1 MDPTRFD
8 SLTRLIADSRSRR
21 GLLGGALGVLAGLL
35 AAPESEAKRKRHT
48 AKSAKKQKK
57 KSKPNAGTKRII
69 CHCPPGNPQNC
80 QTITVGAKAAK
91 VHLKKHKNDLRG
103 ECPPPLCEGTCDDQ
117 QTCTAL
123 GESCVCRTLESV
135 CGACIADGESAGGV
149 AECCSDTYCA
159 REGICG
165 ECPPLVCEGPCDNQ
179 ATCTPL
185 GEECVCRTLEAVCG
199 ACIQDGQTAGG
210 ANECCSEIFCARE
223 GICGACPP
231 QTCPGG
237 PCTATSC
244 GTGCTCVSLGGGTT
258 ACAALGTCP
267 AGNCTAGSC
276 GAGCTCVSPGAANSR
291 CVSTASCPAGN
302 CTPGTCG
309 ESCVCL
315 GTGLGS
321 RCIATV
327 G

>member
-57 KSKPNAGTKRII
+57 KGKPNAGTKRII

-103 ECPPPLCEGTCDDQ
+103 ECPPPLCEGACDDQ

-123 GESCVCRTLESV
+123 GENCVCRTLESA

-165 ECPPLVCEGPCDNQ
+165 
-179 ATCTPL
+179 
-185 GEECVCRTLEAVCG
+185 
-199 ACIQDGQTAGG
+199 
-210 ANECCSEIFCARE
+210 
-223 GICGACPP
+223 ACPP
-231 QTCPGG
+231 QTCPDG

-244 GTGCTCVSLGGGTT
+244 GTGCTCVSLGGGLN

-291 CVSTASCPAGN
+291 CVSTDSCPAGN